1 MLQTFDQPFGF
12 LKSAIDDTPP
22 LDTPALRASQN
33 ERTITVRVT
42 ST

>member
-12 LKSAIDDTPP
+12 LKTAIDDTP
-22 LDTPALRASQN
+22 ALWASQN